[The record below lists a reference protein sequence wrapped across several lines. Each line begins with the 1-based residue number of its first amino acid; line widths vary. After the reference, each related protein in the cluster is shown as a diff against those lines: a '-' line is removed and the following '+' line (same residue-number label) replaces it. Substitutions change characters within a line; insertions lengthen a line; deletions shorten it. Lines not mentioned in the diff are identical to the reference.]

1 MGGFERVLPVANL
14 FHFVDCVVKLFEI
27 VFDVADEQ
35 LFFIARFRTDG
46 CARFFVLARKRAHI
60 EKSAFA
66 FNLIAKTYRDCKALQ
81 IFRGW
86 RKHFE
91 LRFYRQKRVLGV
103 CEKRLVIILQY
114 CKKFAVFIRIVALA
128 HAPFK
133 LFFVG
138 LNFDKTVK
146 FDEIALQIFFLSGLR
161 KNVGKLAKS
170 FVAACGI
177 SCNHVVERAI
187 HIRSVASFVKH
198 VERRRYAEF
207 VEVFAYERLAKC
219 VYRANMAKRKL
230 IDLLSESVPLFTR
243 RRASRFKKFL
253 M

>member
-27 VFDVADEQ
+27 IFDVADEQ

-60 EKSAFA
+60 EKSVFA
-66 FNLIAKTYRDCKALQ
+66 FNLIAKTYRDGKALQ

-114 CKKFAVFIRIVALA
+114 CKNL
-128 HAPFK
+128 
-133 LFFVG
+133 LF
-138 LNFDKTVK
+138 
-146 FDEIALQIFFLSGLR
+146 S
-161 KNVGKLAKS
+161 
-170 FVAACGI
+170 
-177 SCNHVVERAI
+177 
-187 HIRSVASFVKH
+187 
-198 VERRRYAEF
+198 
-207 VEVFAYERLAKC
+207 YE
-219 VYRANMAKRKL
+219 
-230 IDLLSESVPLFTR
+230 S
-243 RRASRFKKFL
+243 
-253 M
+253 